1 VASPAPT
8 ISPFSNANDWMYF
21 TLNGVN
27 SPGTIALG
35 GMKGFKR
42 QTGWDIKKGKG
53 TQGAT
58 LTLTTMP
65 PCKGSITLNL
75 ITDAD
80 IVGYDN
86 FVAQVLS
93 ISPTQ
98 QQAEGLTVYHP
109 SFSPIGLTQVVVE
122 SYTAPEEVGNKRK
135 YQVVI
140 ELIEW
145 QPPPAA
151 SVVSTPSQTA
161 PDKSAA
167 GGSPPVDPRITALM
181 TQIALL
187 NQANKAPSQ

>member
-1 VASPAPT
+1 MAGPSPT
-8 ISPFSNANDWMYF
+8 ISPISNANDWMYF

-35 GMKGFKR
+35 GVKGFKR
-42 QTGWDIKKGKG
+42 ATGWDIKKGKG

-58 LTLTTMP
+58 LTLTTVP
-65 PCKGSITLNL
+65 PVKGSFTLNL
-75 ITDAD
+75 ITDEDFAN
-80 IVGYDN
+80 YDS
-86 FVAQVLS
+86 FVSQVLS

-98 QQAEGLTVYHP
+98 QQSQGLTIFYP
-109 SFSPIGLTQVVVE
+109 GFGPIGLTQVVVE
-122 SYTAPEEVGNKRK
+122 SYSTPEEVGGKRK

-140 ELIEW
+140 ELLEW

-161 PDKSAA
+161 PDKS
-167 GGSPPVDPRITALM
+167 GGGGPAPVDPRITALM

-187 NQANKAPSQ
+187 NQANKAPAQ